1 MDTDKDRQGGDA
13 SSSQEQLAGVRN
25 RIDAID
31 DRLLELLNE
40 LLHGLFTVLEAENS
54 HYFILS
60 GYLCH
65 YAHLLLDHAR
75 QLSAGKD
82 NSIAQ
87 HDTVLL

>member
-40 LLHGLFTVLEAENS
+40 RS
-54 HYFILS
+54 RLS
-60 GYLCH
+60 LQVGRIK
-65 YAHLLLDHAR
+65 AGEKATFSNP
-75 QLSAGKD
+75 SAKLR
-82 NSIAQ
+82 S
-87 HDTVLL
+87 

>member
-40 LLHGLFTVLEAENS
+40 RSRLSLQVGLIKADEKSNIFKPQRD
-54 HYFILS
+54 I
-60 GYLCH
+60 
-65 YAHLLLDHAR
+65 
-75 QLSAGKD
+75 
-82 NSIAQ
+82 
-87 HDTVLL
+87 

>member
-40 LLHGLFTVLEAENS
+40 RSRSDESRPAKKATFSNPSAKLKS
-54 HYFILS
+54 S
-60 GYLCH
+60 GGFLPEIP
-65 YAHLLLDHAR
+65 AR
-75 QLSAGKD
+75 FRRKP
-82 NSIAQ
+82 
-87 HDTVLL
+87 

>member
-40 LLHGLFTVLEAENS
+40 RS
-54 HYFILS
+54 RLS
-60 GYLCH
+60 LQVG
-65 YAHLLLDHAR
+65 R
-75 QLSAGKD
+75 IKAGEKS
-82 NSIAQ
+82 NIFKP
-87 HDTVLL
+87 